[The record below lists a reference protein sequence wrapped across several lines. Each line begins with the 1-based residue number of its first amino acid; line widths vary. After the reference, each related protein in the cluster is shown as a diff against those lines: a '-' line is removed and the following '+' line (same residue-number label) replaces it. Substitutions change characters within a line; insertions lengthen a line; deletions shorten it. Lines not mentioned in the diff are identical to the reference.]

1 MMIAVSDGGLP
12 WVRRSLDVEALLARR
27 SVFLFGPRQ
36 TGKTTWVRRQL
47 SGTVAITFSLLD
59 QGHAGRVRAAG
70 VAADGEAQGD

>member
-1 MMIAVSDGGLP
+1 MAVTPGGGADDRSEHLLAFIVMIAMSDGGLP

-47 SGTVAITFSLLD
+47 SGTVAITFSS
-59 QGHAGRVRAAG
+59 
-70 VAADGEAQGD
+70 